1 MKIVSIIGARPQFIK
16 CGPVSRELRKFSTE
30 ILVHTGQ
37 HYDANMSDV
46 FFRDLNIPKPDY
58 NLEVGS
64 ASHAQQTAEMLK
76 KIEAVI
82 LKEQPEYVVVYG
94 DTNSTLAGAMVAA
107 KLHVK
112 VVHIEAGLRS
122 FNRQMPE
129 EINRIVTDHLSSFL
143 FCPTQTAV
151 QHLHQEGVKEGVSLV
166 GDVMYDALFENLD
179 VAQQTSTILKQLG
192 LKSKEYMLATMHR
205 AENTDDPQNLKS
217 IIQAFLDLA
226 TAGHRIV
233 FPAHPR
239 TRKYVSNL
247 GETWPSNILTI
258 DPVSYIDMLRLES
271 EAHAI
276 LTDSGGVQKE
286 AYWLRVPCVTFRA
299 ETEWIETVQSGWN
312 SLVGTQTDKI
322 VKAAQEAKAG
332 DSSHWPWSKGEA
344 SKMMAA
350 ILKNDGN
357 G

>member
-16 CGPVSRELRKFSTE
+16 CGPVSRELRKFATE

-76 KIEAVI
+76 KIEEVI
-82 LKEQPEYVVVYG
+82 LREQPEYVVVYG

-107 KLHVK
+107 KLHIK

-122 FNRQMPE
+122 FNRRMPE

-143 FCPTQTAV
+143 FCPTKTAV
-151 QHLHQEGVKEGVSLV
+151 KYLHQEGVKEGVFLV
-166 GDVMYDALFENLD
+166 GDVMYDALFEHLD
-179 VAQQTSTILKQLG
+179 VAQRTSTILKQLG
-192 LKSKEYMLATMHR
+192 LKSKEFLLATMHR
-205 AENTDDPQNLKS
+205 AENTDNPQNLKN
-217 IIQAFLDLA
+217 IIQAFLNLA
-226 TAGHRIV
+226 NAGHKIV

-239 TRKYVSNL
+239 TRKYLSNF

-258 DPVSYIDMLRLES
+258 EPVSYIDMLLLES
-271 EAHAI
+271 EARTI

-286 AYWLRVPCVTFRA
+286 AHWLGVPCVTFRE

-312 SLVGTQTDKI
+312 SLVGTHTDSI
-322 VKAAQEAKAG
+322 VKAAQEAKPG
-332 DSSHWPWSKGEA
+332 DSSRWPWRKGEA
-344 SKMMAA
+344 SEMMAK
-350 ILKNDGN
+350 ILHDE
-357 G
+357 

>member
-16 CGPVSRELRKFSTE
+16 CGPVSRELRKFATE

-76 KIEAVI
+76 KIEEVI
-82 LKEQPEYVVVYG
+82 LKEQPDYVVVYG
-94 DTNSTLAGAMVAA
+94 DTNSTLAGAIVAA
-107 KLHVK
+107 KLHIK

-143 FCPTQTAV
+143 FCPTKTAV

-179 VAQQTSTILKQLG
+179 AAQQTSMILKQLG

-217 IIQAFLDLA
+217 IIQGFLELA
-226 TAGHRIV
+226 NAGHQIV

-239 TRKYVSNL
+239 TRKYLSQL
-247 GETWPSNILTI
+247 GETWPSNIHTI
-258 DPVSYIDMLRLES
+258 EPVSYIDMLLLES
-271 EAHAI
+271 EARAI

-299 ETEWIETVQSGWN
+299 ETEWVETVQSGWN
-312 SLVGTQTDKI
+312 SLVGTQTDKL
-322 VKAAQEAKAG
+322 VKAAQEAKPG
-332 DSSHWPWSKGEA
+332 DNTPWPWAKGE
-344 SKMMAA
+344 SSTIMAG
-350 ILKNDGN
+350 ILQNDQS
-357 G
+357 